1 MSEETIDPCK
11 RMKGEPKKSNRRLCL
26 YSNFAG
32 TLKEFETHLKKHHK
46 DISVTYSTL
55 QKESAKWKWH
65 ERKNK
70 YKQQQEQQLQN
81 EIEDLFQTLNKSSI
95 EDMSNFFNDI
105 NELKHDLMRR
115 YRSNEITSTNAL
127 RVLKDYIKL
136 YREATEIYYINSRH
150 SLFPAEKEAE
160 NEAQTIDA
168 ITTFVDSLRVLRDEN
183 K

>member
-1 MSEETIDPCK
+1 MTEQITDPCT

-26 YSNFAG
+26 YVKFAG
-32 TLKEFETHLKKHHK
+32 TFKEFEAHLRKHHK
-46 DISVTYSTL
+46 DIAIGIATL
-55 QKESAKWKWH
+55 KKESSKYNWKD
-65 ERKNK
+65 RKNK

-81 EIEDLFQTLNKSSI
+81 EIEDLFKALNKSSI
-95 EDMSNFFNDI
+95 EDMNNFFNDI

-115 YRSNEITSTNAL
+115 YRAEEITSTNAL

-150 SLFPAEKEAE
+150 PLHPSKNIEN

-168 ITTFVDSLRVLRDEN
+168 ITTFVDSIQGLRDEN
-183 K
+183 R

>member
-1 MSEETIDPCK
+1 MTDPCT

-26 YSNFAG
+26 FSKYTG
-32 TLKEFETHLKKHHK
+32 TLKEFEAHLQKHHK
-46 DISVTYSTL
+46 DLAVSYTTL
-55 QKESAKWKWH
+55 MNESSKYNWKD
-65 ERKNK
+65 RKNK

-81 EIEDLFQTLNKSSI
+81 EIEDLFKTLNKSSI

-168 ITTFVDSLRVLRDEN
+168 ITTFVDSLRVLRDDSR
-183 K
+183 